1 MVDICC
7 SSTTLCIRYSNVRM
21 EEATNFWFF
30 SMFFDDMFTSIR
42 IEVSCVQVC
51 LNKIICYYSLCI
63 FGRFSEC
70 LSHLPQSF
78 WISHSCLDK

>member
-1 MVDICC
+1 MLEWRKLTTFC
-7 SSTTLCIRYSNVRM
+7 SSLC
-21 EEATNFWFF
+21 
-30 SMFFDDMFTSIR
+30 FFDDMFTSIR
-42 IEVSCVQVC
+42 IELSCVQVC

-78 WISHSCLDK
+78 WISHSRLDK